1 MKLIEAAVLVQ
12 TSQPLELKTITHR
25 ELKKGQVLVKILFSG
40 ICRSQLMEV
49 KGLRGED
56 KWLPHLL
63 GHEGSGI
70 VEQIGEGVKKVK
82 VGDEVIL
89 TWIKG
94 EGLEAE
100 GAKYDSED
108 GLVINSGQVTT
119 FSNYSVV
126 SENRLILKP
135 NNLPFKE
142 AILFGCALPTGG
154 GMVLNELNFNKNS
167 KFIVLGLGGIGLSS
181 LAMLMSLGISDI
193 IAIDISPKKLELVK
207 SWGVKNVI
215 NSMEDNLEESIFDI
229 FKEGAD
235 FCIESAGKVST
246 IEMGFSL
253 LNKNRGELLFASH
266 PPEGEKISLSP
277 HELISGKKISGSWG
291 GAIQPDEHIP
301 LIYNKLLEANFPLST
316 LLTKPYKLSHI
327 NEALQDLEDGK
338 VERPLISM
346 DK

>member
-25 ELKKGQVLVKILFSG
+25 KLKKGQVLVKILYSG

-100 GAKYDSED
+100 GAIYDSED

-181 LAMLMSLGISDI
+181 LAMLMSLGITDI

-215 NSMEDNLEESIFDI
+215 NSIEDNLEESIFDI

-253 LNKNRGELLFASH
+253 LNKQRGELLFASH

-291 GAIQPDEHIP
+291 GAIKPDKHIP
-301 LIYNKLLEANFPLST
+301 LIYNRLVEANFPLSS
-316 LLTKPYKLSHI
+316 LLTKPYKLSQI

-346 DK
+346 NK